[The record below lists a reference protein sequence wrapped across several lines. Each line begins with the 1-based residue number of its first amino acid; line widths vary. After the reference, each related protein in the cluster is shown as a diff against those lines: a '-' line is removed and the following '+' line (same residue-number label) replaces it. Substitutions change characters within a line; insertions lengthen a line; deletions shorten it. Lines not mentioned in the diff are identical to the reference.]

1 MAKKN
6 GRRRSPEEA
15 ARREKIRELL
25 EMAGVSGMDDI
36 QQLFRETVAE
46 FMENGLDSEL
56 DEHLGYDRYDTKEK
70 RQTTAGTV
78 TAAKRSEP
86 ASETQPSRSPGI
98 GKASS
103 IR

>member
-1 MAKKN
+1 
-6 GRRRSPEEA
+6 
-15 ARREKIRELL
+15 
-25 EMAGVSGMDDI
+25 MAGVSGMDDI
-36 QQLFRETVAE
+36 QQLFRETIVE

-70 RQTTAGTV
+70 TTAGTV

-86 ASETQPSRSPGI
+86 ASETQPSRFPGI
-98 GKASS
+98 GKANS